1 MIIKEHTKE
10 GIKKRLL
17 NSEEIKF
24 HANLGDINAQKELLS
39 VELKTMTT
47 EQKIEALAKFLGVN

>member
-10 GIKKRLL
+10 GIKKRTL
-17 NSEEIKF
+17 NHDEIEF
-24 HANLGDINAQKELLS
+24 NAGLGDINAQKELLS

-47 EQKIEALAKFLGVN
+47 EQKVAAIIKFLGLE